1 MIISKNFSSNK
12 LLCDESM
19 NLFNSNM
26 KVRKFEE
33 IFLLL
38 EANLKQVKNY
48 IENTDEIIS
57 DKNELIDYIKSLFE
71 DSSNRISVIKLIE
84 RKH

>member
-1 MIISKNFSSNK
+1 MIINKNFSSNK

-84 RKH
+84 RKN

>member
-1 MIISKNFSSNK
+1 MTQIRLPAVVVAYQTVFDRNIG
-12 LLCDESM
+12 
-19 NLFNSNM
+19 
-26 KVRKFEE
+26 KFEE